1 MSDGTDSKGQVLVCI
16 SGPDDGKRIA
26 VKSKPVTIGRSAACG
41 LASDDL
47 EVLDRH
53 AAFQLRD
60 GKIFFTAIEDGRI
73 FLDGDRMTEGA
84 LSLNEQLR
92 IGRSIWQI
100 EGSSSSGDIGSFLGN
115 LGDKIS
121 EVTGAEKIEGF
132 NAGTMFSEV
141 LRKRTDEEMEEYF
154 AVGTPTTTPKLAD
167 VNTNW
172 PKPWLFVKI
181 FVLAALVYLGLVFVY
196 QTFNSDL
203 MLPALLVMGAFVMP
217 FTLLIFFFEVNVL
230 RNVPLYQILKM
241 LFLGGVWS
249 CAAGA
254 GVVSGDQ
261 AGWDGF
267 VDQRGLH
274 GVDRGGGGRRRHCC
288 SS

>member
-1 MSDGTDSKGQVLVCI
+1 MSDGTDSKGLVLVCI

-26 VKSKPVTIGRSAACG
+26 VKSKPVTIGRSAGCG

-47 EVLDRH
+47 DVLDRH

-60 GKIFFTAIEDGRI
+60 GKIFFTAIEDARI
-73 FLDGDRMTEGA
+73 FLDGDRMTEGVLA
-84 LSLNEQLR
+84 MNEQLR

-100 EGSSSSGDIGSFLGN
+100 DGSSGSGDISSFLGN

-121 EVTGAEKIEGF
+121 EVAGTEKIEGF
-132 NAGTMFSEV
+132 NAGAMFSEV

-154 AVGTPTTTPKLAD
+154 AVGTPTTTPKLTD
-167 VNTNW
+167 VNTSW

-181 FVLAALVYLGLVFVY
+181 FFLAAIVYLGLVFVY

-230 RNVPLYQILKM
+230 RNVPLYQILNM
-241 LFLGGVWS
+241 LSWAEW
-249 CAAGA
+249 CP
-254 GVVSGDQ
+254 
-261 AGWDGF
+261 
-267 VDQRGLH
+267 
-274 GVDRGGGGRRRHCC
+274 CC
-288 SS
+288 WRWCCFR